1 MYIYIYI
8 YTYTSHGKPSHIACR
23 GIRSAPRKPSA
34 QSYVS
39 KGI

>member
-8 YTYTSHGKPSHIACR
+8 YIPVLPVGEGAHPEG
-23 GIRSAPRKPSA
+23 GVVLRSTHN